1 MQHQHSDASS
11 HGQEPTAPE
20 RAAYAPPET
29 DIEKK
34 VAALWADVVKLDRV
48 GIDDHFLE
56 IGGQSLQ
63 AVLLLSH
70 IHEMFGVEVQ
80 FKEFLDAP
88 TVRKLSE
95 HIEAALQARGS
106 GVGAES
112 EATEEGVI

>member
-1 MQHQHSDASS
+1 MQQQLDARPQE
-11 HGQEPTAPE
+11 QEPAAPE
-20 RAAYAPPET
+20 KAAYAPPET

-34 VAALWADVVKLDRV
+34 VAALWADAVRLDRI

-70 IHEMFGVEVQ
+70 VQEMFGVEVQ

-95 HIEAALQARGS
+95 HIEAALRAGAG
-106 GVGAES
+106 GVRDDAE
-112 EATEEGVI
+112 AAEEGVI